1 VEIDPDLAAEESID
15 MNRSRS
21 SPRILA
27 LLGIVA
33 ILAAACGNASSS
45 TSPSASAAASAA
57 PSATPAGT
65 PEPTPIVTPPP
76 VITGPGPNGGVVV
89 RWFIGLGAGTQPAQ
103 IGPEQ
108 AFITAYNASQKD
120 VYIQYEIVDNTQ
132 AATILKTEIAAGN
145 APDIIGPV
153 GVEGLNLFA
162 DQLLDLKPQ
171 IASTGYE
178 PTGVD
183 PALVEFFNSLGQ
195 NGATVGLPFAVY
207 PSFIFYNQDLF
218 EEAGLPLPPTKVGDL
233 YDGKPWDLDALRTLA
248 MKLTVDKNG
257 KDATDPAF
265 DAANIEQWGFE
276 SQYMDNYN
284 LRAESAWFGTG
295 DLLGADGKAVIP
307 APMAQGAKWY
317 NDGVWKDH
325 FIPTASQVA
334 SALLAGGNEF
344 GSGNIAINEGHTWF
358 TCCVN
363 PPEGKKAF
371 KFGFA
376 VQPTINGTTTSPL
389 HADTFSILKTTKVP
403 DAAFKALTAMVAS
416 TELLTA
422 YGAMPADSTKQQ
434 AWFDSIDA
442 NFPSLKLNW
451 DVAKAML
458 AYPDIPNHQSFVPD
472 YASMRSAMQAF
483 GNAYRTTDGLDMDAE
498 LAKLQ
503 TTLQGIF
510 DAAATP

>member
-1 VEIDPDLAAEESID
+1 
-15 MNRSRS
+15 MNQSRS
-21 SPRILA
+21 SPR
-27 LLGIVA
+27 LLIAIAGIVA
-33 ILAAACGNASSS
+33 IVAAACGS
-45 TSPSASAAASAA
+45 TTSSPSAASIAPTSAPSAA
-57 PSATPAGT
+57 PVATPTPVLVT
-65 PEPTPIVTPPP
+65 PEPIP
-76 VITGPGPNGGVVV
+76 VGPGPNGGTVV

-108 AFITAYNASQKD
+108 AFISAYNASQTD

-132 AATILKTEIAAGN
+132 AATILKTQIAAGN

-171 IASTGYE
+171 IASTGYQS
-178 PTGVD
+178 TGVD
-183 PALVEFFNSLGQ
+183 QALVDFFNSLGQ

-218 EEAGLPLPPTKVGDL
+218 EEADLPLPPTKVGDL

-257 KDATDPAF
+257 KDATSPDF

-284 LRAESAWFGTG
+284 VRAETAFFGTG
-295 DLLGADGKAVIP
+295 ALIGADGKAVVP
-307 APMAQGAKWY
+307 DQMAQGAKWY

-325 FIPTASQVA
+325 FIPTAAQVT
-334 SALLAGGNEF
+334 SDLLSGGSEF
-344 GSGNIAINEGHTWF
+344 ASGNIAINEGHTWF
-358 TCCVN
+358 TCCVT
-363 PPEGKKAF
+363 PPAPKKPF

-376 VQPTINGTTTSPL
+376 VQPTVNGTITSPL
-389 HADTFSILKTTKVP
+389 HADTFSVLKTTKVP

-416 TELLTA
+416 PELLTA

-442 NFPSLKLNW
+442 NFPGMKLNW

-458 AYPDIPNHQSFVPD
+458 AYPDIPNHQSYVPD
-472 YASMRSAMQAF
+472 YASVRSAMQAF
-483 GNAYRTTDGLDMDAE
+483 GNTYRTTEGLDMDAE

-503 TTLQGIF
+503 QTLQGIF
-510 DAAATP
+510 DAATP

>member
-1 VEIDPDLAAEESID
+1 MNTRRSI
-15 MNRSRS
+15 
-21 SPRILA
+21 PKALIG
-27 LLGIVA
+27 LLGVVAIVA
-33 ILAAACGNASSS
+33 SACGNS
-45 TSPSASAAASAA
+45 TTSTAPSAAASEA
-57 PSATPAGT
+57 PSAAVTAPPSPTPLLVT
-65 PEPTPIVTPPP
+65 PEPIAA
-76 VITGPGPNGGVVV
+76 GPGPNGGTVV

-108 AFITAYNASQKD
+108 AFITAYNASQSD

-162 DQLLDLKPQ
+162 DQLYDLKPQ
-171 IASTGYE
+171 IASTGYQS
-178 PTGVD
+178 TGVD
-183 PALVEFFNSLGQ
+183 PALVDFFNSLGQ

-233 YDGKPWDLDALRTLA
+233 YDGKPWDLAALRTLA

-276 SQYMDNYN
+276 AQYMDNYN

-307 APMAQGAKWY
+307 APMAAGAKWY

-325 FIPTASQVA
+325 FIPTAAQVA
-334 SALLAGGNEF
+334 SDLLSGGSEF
-344 GSGNIAINEGHTWF
+344 ASGNIAIDEGHTWF
-358 TCCVN
+358 TCCVT
-363 PPEGKKAF
+363 PPAPKKPF

-376 VQPTINGTTTSPL
+376 VQPTVDGKITSPL

-442 NFPSLKLNW
+442 NFPGMNLNW

-458 AYPDIPNHQSFVPD
+458 AYPDIPNHQSYVPD

-483 GNAYRTTDGLDMDAE
+483 GNAYRTTEGLDMDAE

-510 DAAATP
+510 DAAK